1 LEQGAAHV
9 ILSNPHPED
18 AGRPASMPRR
28 TPDPNEGHG
37 LPLPLE
43 EVQAIVTRKCSQFV
57 AKLGHA
63 GAEDAAADYMHRYV
77 LSGRLA
83 EKVERRGMDAAHT
96 RHHVARSCG
105 HYASNHVRALKR
117 QRKREA
123 LVAEMLDGPAPPQM
137 SVEASEWLD
146 RVLDRA
152 ADVAAS
158 CGLGLAW
165 TFFDEYCVM
174 QGRSDGPA
182 STTRE
187 LAKAHGVAEATVRLR
202 IDHAREIAIRTLMD
216 ALRDDPDA
224 PLHSDTLADLLPE
237 REDSA

>member
-1 LEQGAAHV
+1 
-9 ILSNPHPED
+9 
-18 AGRPASMPRR
+18 MPRR

-43 EVQAIVTRKCSQFV
+43 EVQEIVSRKCSQFV

-146 RVLDRA
+146 RVLEA
-152 ADVAAS
+152 ATRLAAAS
-158 CGLGLAW
+158 DLSSAW
-165 TFFDEYCVM
+165 AMYDEYCIAQV
-174 QGRSDGPA
+174 RTDEPTSTIA
-182 STTRE
+182 SLADQYSVSQTT
-187 LAKAHGVAEATVRLR
+187 
-202 IDHAREIAIRTLMD
+202 ARRMIARARAIAVKTLMD
-216 ALRDDPDA
+216 ALRRRPRCSA
-224 PLHSDTLADLLPE
+224 PLRHP
-237 REDSA
+237 R